1 MMEHWNGKIVQ
12 MKKNNRKKFYIVT
25 TVPASLNFFKGQL
38 AYLSND
44 FEVVAISSDK
54 KNLEHFGEG
63 EGIDTY
69 HIPMERP
76 ISLLNDFKSLIRF
89 LFFFSKKKPDIVHGN
104 TPKGSFL
111 SMIAAKLTSVPVR
124 IYMCHG
130 LRYQGYGGLMR
141 TLLKTMERVSC
152 YCATEV
158 LCVSNGVKA
167 TLMEDGISKASKLK
181 VIWNGSANGIDT
193 DRFDRKMVS
202 LEALSSIANSV
213 DRFVFC
219 FVGRIVKDKGINEL
233 VLAFNRL
240 SAIYNDINL
249 MLIGQFEDNDNPVDK
264 TTKEDI
270 HSNSK
275 IHFWGIQKDVRPFMC
290 ASDVFVLPSYREG
303 FGMVLMEAGALG
315 VPCIT
320 TDINGC
326 NEIIQDG
333 VNGRIIP
340 PRDEEALYK
349 AMKWMYEHRNAE
361 VKEMAKRASPMII
374 ERYEQH
380 KVWEALL
387 EEYRFLDNNV

>member
-1 MMEHWNGKIVQ
+1 
-12 MKKNNRKKFYIVT
+12 
-25 TVPASLNFFKGQL
+25 
-38 AYLSND
+38 
-44 FEVVAISSDK
+44 
-54 KNLEHFGEG
+54 
-63 EGIDTY
+63 
-69 HIPMERP
+69 
-76 ISLLNDFKSLIRF
+76 
-89 LFFFSKKKPDIVHGN
+89 
-104 TPKGSFL
+104 
-111 SMIAAKLTSVPVR
+111 
-124 IYMCHG
+124 
-130 LRYQGYGGLMR
+130 MR

-193 DRFDRKMVS
+193 NRFDRKMVS

-275 IHFWGIQKDVRPFMC
+275 IHFGEFKRMSDHLCVLLMCLFCHRIGKDLEWCSWRP
-290 ASDVFVLPSYREG
+290 V
-303 FGMVLMEAGALG
+303 
-315 VPCIT
+315 
-320 TDINGC
+320 
-326 NEIIQDG
+326 
-333 VNGRIIP
+333 
-340 PRDEEALYK
+340 
-349 AMKWMYEHRNAE
+349 H
-361 VKEMAKRASPMII
+361 
-374 ERYEQH
+374 
-380 KVWEALL
+380 
-387 EEYRFLDNNV
+387 